1 MAVEEGKAGIVGT
14 IEDGGAKVLRSVV
27 LPFGLRLVATE
38 TIEPS
43 LIWDTLVALGRF
55 EAPTQLYIESTYP
68 TEPEAIQLN
77 LRDLGSHRNIITNTK
92 SPSKF

>member
-43 LIWDTLVALGRF
+43 LI
-55 EAPTQLYIESTYP
+55 
-68 TEPEAIQLN
+68 
-77 LRDLGSHRNIITNTK
+77 
-92 SPSKF
+92 